1 MAGEIYSFRLGLN
14 SCYLIRGTDIVMVD
28 GGNPNKL
35 GKFKRVLSKLN
46 ISPDKIKLII
56 LTHSHFDHSGSAREI
71 SEFTGAKI
79 AIHESER
86 SFVETGGIIIPKG
99 VNTWGKIT
107 KAPFFAIFRR
117 VNFPRFTPDILITSE
132 LYRLDEYGIKGSII
146 HTPGHT
152 FGSLSVVLNTGEAFV
167 GCMAHNGLPFRFRP
181 GLPIY
186 ALDIKTLI
194 MSWRK
199 LIEMDLTM
207 VFPGHG
213 KPFSVDIIRR
223 AIRKY
228 SAWA

>member
-14 SCYLIRGTDIVMVD
+14 SCYLIGGNDIVMVD
-28 GGNPNKL
+28 GGMPNKL

-46 ISPDKIKLII
+46 ISPDRIKLII

-71 SEFTGAKI
+71 SGFTGAKI

-86 SFVETGGIIIPKG
+86 TFIEAGGIIIPKG
-99 VNTWGKIT
+99 VNMWGKIT
-107 KAPFFAIFRR
+107 KAPLFGIFRR
-117 VNFPRFTPDILITSE
+117 VNFPMFTPDILISSE
-132 LYRLDEYGIKGSII
+132 SYPLDEYGIKGSII

-152 FGSLSVVLNTGEAFV
+152 GGSLSVVLDTGEAFV

-186 ALDIKTLI
+186 ALDIDTLI
-194 MSWRK
+194 RSWRK
-199 LIEMDLTM
+199 LIDMNLTM
-207 VFPGHG
+207 IFPGHG
-213 KPFSVDIIRR
+213 KPFNVDIIKR

-228 SAWA
+228 SARA

>member
-1 MAGEIYSFRLGLN
+1 MAGEIFSIRLGLN
-14 SCYLIRGTDIVMVD
+14 SCYLIRGTDVVMVD
-28 GGNPNKL
+28 GGMPNKL
-35 GKFKRVLSKLN
+35 SKFKRELSKLS
-46 ISPDKIKLII
+46 ISPDSIKLII

-86 SFVETGGIIIPKG
+86 TFVEAGGIIIPKG

-107 KAPFFAIFRR
+107 KAPLFGIFRR

-132 LYRLDEYGIKGSII
+132 SYPLDEYGIKGSII

-152 FGSLSVVLNTGEAFV
+152 DGSLSVVLDTGEAFV
-167 GCMAHNGLPFRFRP
+167 GCMAHNGLPFRLSP

-186 ALDIKTLI
+186 ALDVEALI
-194 MSWRK
+194 RTWRK
-199 LIEMDLTM
+199 LIDMNLTM
-207 VFPGHG
+207 IFPGHG
-213 KPFSVDIIRR
+213 RPFSVDIIKR

-228 SAWA
+228 SRLV